1 MLLLLLLL
9 LLLPRWLSLSLRWI
23 QVNADPK
30 TKTNGW
36 LLACG
41 CERAPCRRVRLVYIR
56 LKATGRR

>member
-9 LLLPRWLSLSLRWI
+9 LLRRLSLLLRWI
-23 QVNADPK
+23 QVDSDPK

-56 LKATGRR
+56 LKATGGR